1 MENSLRRGNGEKRVM
16 STEMA
21 TGINHGQCRLVFVSR
36 PGQTKTSVPWHL
48 SQCHVQETDLSFAG
62 HHVARDSVATVRPF
76 SISSRHCTVVPSSSR
91 SLALRCRASGTFGT
105 TDGEGQSS
113 GPSLERNSDIFQGR
127 ALKEFGPNTFDIMQ
141 SLIAQRNGHGTD
153 IGASSITRTG
163 MTGMTGAAQRW
174 VLHEVMHGCLGGS
187 PGNTFS
193 FVIRLEGG
201 DSGGGVSRDDKSV
214 LPGY

>member
-1 MENSLRRGNGEKRVM
+1 M

-91 SLALRCRASGTFGT
+91 SLAQ
-105 TDGEGQSS
+105 DV
-113 GPSLERNSDIFQGR
+113 GPRERLAR
-127 ALKEFGPNTFDIMQ
+127 
-141 SLIAQRNGHGTD
+141 
-153 IGASSITRTG
+153 RTG
-163 MTGMTGAAQRW
+163 KGRVVDQVSNGI
-174 VLHEVMHGCLGGS
+174 V
-187 PGNTFS
+187 TF
-193 FVIRLEGG
+193 FRAGH
-201 DSGGGVSRDDKSV
+201 
-214 LPGY
+214 